1 MTASPGVRLD
11 FRNTDGFVN
20 DPPNYNPVLLT
31 TNYPTTVNGVS
42 FGWTTPGLRKVKT
55 AIPSSILGWRAC
67 PAQNG
72 TPSTFS
78 STCLPLTYSLALAMG
93 DDASGTQCGTQC
105 QVQFLDGSTVVA
117 TVTGGPTNQGY
128 FYDAVGNNWSDANW
142 PTNNVSQQV
151 TIAGNALTVVV
162 GTNNATGDLT
172 PIASLA
178 VTQIPTFTLSASP
191 SSLSVLQGNQGSST
205 LTTDISGGFNSA
217 ISLSA
222 TGVPSGTSVS
232 FNPQIIPAPGVGT
245 SSLTITVGSSTPP
258 GTYPITTKPDTGGG
272 VQQNTILNLSVTQAP
287 SFGLSASPASVTVQQ
302 GNQGSSTV
310 TTAVSGGFNNAI
322 SLSATGMP
330 SGTSV
335 SFNPQTIPAPGAGTS
350 SMTITVGSSTPAGTY
365 PITVTADGGGI
376 QQNTVVTLTVTVPA
390 VVAVQFFGDSTSEYA
405 FQSDGYLNWPSQD
418 FNKFPIF
425 WNSFKCQ
432 QMLPLVST
440 IPSNATVVMLYV
452 GIVDIENRA
461 DGTRPSTPVG
471 NFMACATALTQSIIN
486 RLGSGVTIYWQDI
499 TPMDVQATV
508 LGNPPGP
515 YNDPR
520 PLTQTY
526 IQAMTDP
533 NTGLVAQFPNNV
545 RLIPVNSLLS
555 DPSQC
560 LYDGGGNLIGCFA
573 MSNNVSR
580 TDPQPDGWS
589 VIFQTYGS
597 VPRLPL
603 DK

>member
-1 MTASPGVRLD
+1 VHTTHWIRRAVFGSFLVAS
-11 FRNTDGFVN
+11 
-20 DPPNYNPVLLT
+20 VLT
-31 TNYPTTVNGVS
+31 FANSRMAPQGS
-42 FGWTTPGLRKVKT
+42 FT
-55 AIPSSILGWRAC
+55 IS
-67 PAQNG
+67 
-72 TPSTFS
+72 
-78 STCLPLTYSLALAMG
+78 
-93 DDASGTQCGTQC
+93 
-105 QVQFLDGSTVVA
+105 A
-117 TVTGGPTNQGY
+117 T
-128 FYDAVGNNWSDANW
+128 
-142 PTNNVSQQV
+142 
-151 TIAGNALTVVV
+151 
-162 GTNNATGDLT
+162 
-172 PIASLA
+172 
-178 VTQIPTFTLSASP
+178 P
-191 SSLSVLQGNQGSST
+191 SSLSIPQTGQGVATISTTISGGFNSPIALTAVGLPVGVSITFSPKTIAPPGAGSST
-205 LTTDISGGFNSA
+205 MNIAVARVAQTGTYPITVVGTSGVSRQTTIITLTVTAQTRASFTILAAPSSVSIVQGTQANSVIYSAISGGFNSA

-258 GTYPITTKPDTGGG
+258 GTYPITITGTGGG

-350 SMTITVGSSTPAGTY
+350 SMTIAVGSSTPAGTY
-365 PITVTADGGGI
+365 PITVTGTGGGI
-376 QQNTVVTLTVTVPA
+376 QQNTIVTLTVTVPA

-440 IPSNATVVMLYV
+440 IPSNTTVVMLYV

-573 MSNNVSR
+573 MSNYVSW
-580 TDPQPDGWS
+580 TDPLPDGWS
-589 VIFQTYGS
+589 VIFPTYGA
-597 VPRLPL
+597 VPRRPEH
-603 DK
+603 K

>member
-1 MTASPGVRLD
+1 M
-11 FRNTDGFVN
+11 
-20 DPPNYNPVLLT
+20 
-31 TNYPTTVNGVS
+31 
-42 FGWTTPGLRKVKT
+42 
-55 AIPSSILGWRAC
+55 
-67 PAQNG
+67 
-72 TPSTFS
+72 
-78 STCLPLTYSLALAMG
+78 
-93 DDASGTQCGTQC
+93 
-105 QVQFLDGSTVVA
+105 
-117 TVTGGPTNQGY
+117 
-128 FYDAVGNNWSDANW
+128 
-142 PTNNVSQQV
+142 
-151 TIAGNALTVVV
+151 TIA
-162 GTNNATGDLT
+162 
-172 PIASLA
+172 
-178 VTQIPTFTLSASP
+178 
-191 SSLSVLQGNQGSST
+191 
-205 LTTDISGGFNSA
+205 
-217 ISLSA
+217 
-222 TGVPSGTSVS
+222 
-232 FNPQIIPAPGVGT
+232 
-245 SSLTITVGSSTPP
+245 
-258 GTYPITTKPDTGGG
+258 
-272 VQQNTILNLSVTQAP
+272 
-287 SFGLSASPASVTVQQ
+287 
-302 GNQGSSTV
+302 
-310 TTAVSGGFNNAI
+310 
-322 SLSATGMP
+322 
-330 SGTSV
+330 
-335 SFNPQTIPAPGAGTS
+335 
-350 SMTITVGSSTPAGTY
+350 VGSSTPAGTY

-440 IPSNATVVMLYV
+440 IPSNTTVVMLYV

-573 MSNNVSR
+573 MSNYVSW
-580 TDPQPDGWS
+580 TDPLPDGWS
-589 VIFQTYGS
+589 VIFPTYGA
-597 VPRLPL
+597 VPRRPEH
-603 DK
+603 K

>member
-1 MTASPGVRLD
+1 MHTTHWIRRAVFGSFLVAS
-11 FRNTDGFVN
+11 
-20 DPPNYNPVLLT
+20 VLT
-31 TNYPTTVNGVS
+31 FANSRMAPQGS
-42 FGWTTPGLRKVKT
+42 FT
-55 AIPSSILGWRAC
+55 IS
-67 PAQNG
+67 
-72 TPSTFS
+72 
-78 STCLPLTYSLALAMG
+78 
-93 DDASGTQCGTQC
+93 
-105 QVQFLDGSTVVA
+105 A
-117 TVTGGPTNQGY
+117 T
-128 FYDAVGNNWSDANW
+128 
-142 PTNNVSQQV
+142 
-151 TIAGNALTVVV
+151 
-162 GTNNATGDLT
+162 
-172 PIASLA
+172 
-178 VTQIPTFTLSASP
+178 P
-191 SSLSVLQGNQGSST
+191 SSLSIPQTGQGVATISTTISGGFNSPIALTAVGLPVGVSITFSPKTIAPPGAGSST
-205 LTTDISGGFNSA
+205 MNIAVARVAQTGTYPITVVGTSGVSRQTTIITLTVTAQTRASFTILAAPSSVSIVQGTQANSVIYSAISGGFNSA

-258 GTYPITTKPDTGGG
+258 GTYPITITGTGGG

-350 SMTITVGSSTPAGTY
+350 SMTITVGSNTPAGTY
-365 PITVTADGGGI
+365 PITVTGTGGGI
-376 QQNTVVTLTVTVPA
+376 QQNTIVTLTVTVPA

-440 IPSNATVVMLYV
+440 IPSNTTVVMLYV

-573 MSNNVSR
+573 MSNYVSW
-580 TDPQPDGWS
+580 TDPLPDGWS
-589 VIFQTYGS
+589 VIFPTYGA
-597 VPRLPL
+597 VPRRPEH
-603 DK
+603 K

>member
-1 MTASPGVRLD
+1 VHTTHWIRRAVFGSFLVAS
-11 FRNTDGFVN
+11 
-20 DPPNYNPVLLT
+20 VLT
-31 TNYPTTVNGVS
+31 FANSRMAPQGS
-42 FGWTTPGLRKVKT
+42 FT
-55 AIPSSILGWRAC
+55 IS
-67 PAQNG
+67 
-72 TPSTFS
+72 
-78 STCLPLTYSLALAMG
+78 
-93 DDASGTQCGTQC
+93 
-105 QVQFLDGSTVVA
+105 A
-117 TVTGGPTNQGY
+117 T
-128 FYDAVGNNWSDANW
+128 
-142 PTNNVSQQV
+142 
-151 TIAGNALTVVV
+151 
-162 GTNNATGDLT
+162 
-172 PIASLA
+172 
-178 VTQIPTFTLSASP
+178 P
-191 SSLSVLQGNQGSST
+191 SSLSIPQTGQGVATISTTISGGFNSPIALTAVGLPVGVSITFSPKTIAPPGAGSST
-205 LTTDISGGFNSA
+205 MNIAVARVAQTGTYPITVVGTSGVSRQTTIITLTVTAQTRASFTILAAPSSVSIVQGTQASSVIYSAISGGFNSA

-258 GTYPITTKPDTGGG
+258 GTYPITITGTGGG

-350 SMTITVGSSTPAGTY
+350 SMTITVGSNTPAGTY
-365 PITVTADGGGI
+365 PITVTGTGGGI
-376 QQNTVVTLTVTVPA
+376 QQNTIVTLTVTVPA

-440 IPSNATVVMLYV
+440 IPSNTTVVMLYV

-573 MSNNVSR
+573 MSNYVSW
-580 TDPQPDGWS
+580 TDPLPDGWS
-589 VIFQTYGS
+589 VIFPTYGA
-597 VPRLPL
+597 VPRRPEH
-603 DK
+603 K